1 MLQSVILVFAFRS
14 ETIRGGRNIMS
25 DIPIGRIVS
34 MIHRQNQ
41 KFLSKEL
48 KPYELGNGGQQ
59 AFLKIIIAKPG
70 INQDELSFVLKFDKA
85 TTARAVKH
93 LESVGYIVRH
103 TDDNDRRANNLYPT
117 TKALNIF
124 PEIQKVLERL
134 NKEMTKNL
142 TEEEEQ
148 QLLSLLMKIYPEL
161 MSNMVTVEKEK

>member
-1 MLQSVILVFAFRS
+1 LLS
-14 ETIRGGRNIMS
+14 EAKLSEGGTTIMS

-59 AFLKIIIAKPG
+59 AFLKTIIAKPG
-70 INQDELSFVLKFDKA
+70 INQDELSSLLKFDKA

-93 LESVGYIVRH
+93 LESVGYIERH
-103 TDDNDRRANNLYPT
+103 TDDNDRRFNNLYPT
-117 TKALNIF
+117 TKAMNIF

-161 MSNMVTVEKEK
+161 MSNLVTTKKEKNVEKEGE